1 MTDDGRSR
9 DWQAPF
15 PLDISLVLGVHR
27 HGGGDP
33 AFRAEP
39 GGAVWRTSL
48 TPDGP
53 ATLRVAAGVP
63 GPPGAPG
70 VPGRPN
76 APGVSGVPGRPGASG
91 APGAAGPGP
100 LVVAQAWGPGAG
112 WLLEAL
118 PGLLGAADDPSGF
131 RPAHPVLADA
141 ARRHAGFRVGRSGR
155 VLEALVPAVLE
166 QKVVGLEAF
175 RAWRLLLR
183 RFGLPAPGPAPAGM
197 RVCPPAATWAA
208 IPSWEWHRAGVEGIR
223 AATIRA
229 AARVAGRLEQ
239 LAVRSPADADRA
251 LRSLSGVGVWT
262 SAEIRQRAFGD
273 PDAVSVGDYNLPGA
287 VGWALAGRVVDDA
300 GMLELLAPYAG
311 HRYRATR
318 LIELT
323 GIRPPRRGPRNSVRD
338 YRAI

>member
-15 PLDISLVLGVHR
+15 PLDIRLVLGGHR

-53 ATLRVAAGVP
+53 AILRVAAGVP
-63 GPPGAPG
+63 GPPG
-70 VPGRPN
+70 

-100 LVVAQAWGPGAG
+100 LVVAQAWGRGAG

-141 ARRHAGFRVGRSGR
+141 GRRHA
-155 VLEALVPAVLE
+155 
-166 QKVVGLEAF
+166 
-175 RAWRLLLR
+175 
-183 RFGLPAPGPAPAGM
+183 
-197 RVCPPAATWAA
+197 
-208 IPSWEWHRAGVEGIR
+208 
-223 AATIRA
+223 
-229 AARVAGRLEQ
+229 
-239 LAVRSPADADRA
+239 
-251 LRSLSGVGVWT
+251 
-262 SAEIRQRAFGD
+262 
-273 PDAVSVGDYNLPGA
+273 
-287 VGWALAGRVVDDA
+287 
-300 GMLELLAPYAG
+300 
-311 HRYRATR
+311 
-318 LIELT
+318 
-323 GIRPPRRGPRNSVRD
+323 
-338 YRAI
+338 